1 MQTVLPPWTSSGRSV
16 SAWVDVDGQAM
27 SWTRQLRE
35 LADAMATR
43 KFWYTLIGVSIA
55 LLIWFYL
62 FYLAIK
68 YVDTSLSMHS
78 TFCDSSEER
87 NWHILVITLLTPLF
101 LVGLL
106 GVIGEWMQ
114 FVENRHKGRKT
125 AFKPLILFLVLM
137 QVTAMFILIA
147 LNC

>member
-1 MQTVLPPWTSSGRSV
+1 
-16 SAWVDVDGQAM
+16 M
-27 SWTRQLRE
+27 SWIRQLRE
-35 LADAMATR
+35 LAAVMRTA
-43 KFWYTLIGVSIA
+43 KFWYTLMGVLVA

-62 FYLAIK
+62 FYLAVK
-68 YVDTSLSMHS
+68 HLDTSLSMHS
-78 TFCDSSEER
+78 TFCDSHEQR
-87 NWHILVITLLTPLF
+87 NRHILVITLLTPLF

-125 AFKPLILFLVLM
+125 PLKPLILFLVLM
-137 QVTAMFILIA
+137 QVTALFILIA